1 MKKRTIYISLFLIFI
16 IGVVSLIGTF
26 AVDST
31 ITEGNSSK
39 ADYLFNIVL
48 GDRTNRE
55 VVIPSYDSKIVDIKI
70 SNPNEFNMS
79 YLLYLEGTNSNIS
92 IINISDTE
100 ASGILNSNN
109 TNLIKVFIQNN
120 SSTDITVSIK
130 DLVGF
135 ENETISLPSN
145 ATAIDKGVY
154 YKAIVR
160 SNNNTYGKVKP
171 NIKLSANAGTVKYNL
186 VPNTGY
192 QYKSTTCNG
201 TVIDNILTI
210 SNITSNISCE
220 VVFEPIKVQVNLD
233 ADGGNYNVSITYTE
247 PKAHTYTVPYTGT
260 YKLEAWGASG
270 NNNYNSYI
278 KENPSYAGYTAGVIS
293 LSKTEVL
300 YLYVG
305 GQGATFNCCTTQG
318 TSAGSGGASD
328 IRLVSGNWND
338 TTSLASRIMVAGG
351 AGGSYADSTAPGG
364 GSAGGLISYAVSH
377 SAHPVAS
384 STQTTGG
391 TAGNNGTAGGF
402 GYGGVNSQSNYNS
415 GAGGYYGGGSGPAG
429 GGGTSYISGHTGC
442 VAITSQSSITPKS
455 GCTTGTSDNSCSLHY
470 SGKAFTNTV
479 MIDGLGYSWSNTKDS
494 LQQMPNPSGGYYA
507 SGIGNSG
514 NGAIRITLLT
524 TDIYRQTYTYNTKYS
539 SLPTP
544 TKDGYTFGGWYTG
557 ENGTGTKVDENTVMT
572 NTNNHTLYAYFK
584 DTTPPTITLSKK
596 TYKKGFDGW
605 TTYGGATISN
615 GILELPNNSSEAYSR
630 FYMINKGEWWT
641 TFDGYTT
648 GASENHDNP
657 NDASAGNGAGGVNIV
672 SSYYDESYASFVS
685 SNGYAG
691 NGYAPGLPLNTWS
704 NGFSWDGWSGF
715 GSKYVKT
722 GFVTG
727 NSYSM
732 PTVRIRNFKLYGREM
747 YSTFYLIDVSAED
760 AIDGVASLK
769 YATGSQSVSYFEN
782 GGGTDISNNQIRVVE
797 NGTYTIYACDT
808 VGNCAVKT
816 ISIDKID
823 KQAPSVSTYVGKM
836 LYTDPDFASGVNG
849 TYLYNNLGN
858 GNVTVERT
866 SVSESSSG
874 YGLTIK
880 TTGSASP
887 GHGGFTWNTDST
899 ANGEYITRIVAK
911 IPKGYNINFNSNAMG
926 DNPTYTWLTSQAG
939 TGNWAEYVFRL
950 KCGSSGTFGTT
961 NYFYLSGGSTPTT
974 SSPLIWYVSYA
985 TVIYTNEAGAT
996 SYVVSAGNDSESGLI
1011 AYGINQSSTTQPTW
1025 TYDKPINYFGKISSL
1040 SSSGTYYVW
1049 FKDGAGNVSN
1059 KQISVNLVKRS
1070 IPAFTYTG
1078 SSQIVDDSNNVI
1090 SSPSTYVGNW
1100 KIRFLSSGTLTFSD
1114 NTGISSGID
1123 IFVVGGGGS
1132 GATGSAYIGNN
1143 SFGGGGGGGGAAI
1156 TITKFPASSGNSYSI
1171 VVGGSKA
1178 NSSFGLNGTAYFT
1191 ALAGGS
1197 ASAPYFTDGF
1207 VIPIPKGAGGAGRL
1221 SGQTSYY
1228 GASSVVVKAG
1238 GSGDSYGSK
1247 DSIVGNYEFNETG
1260 NKRYGAGG
1268 GSGGNGVSV
1277 NIGGF
1282 APAPGSG
1289 GADGGGTG
1297 GKGCSYTWSTSS
1309 NSYVTSGAYGGSA
1322 GTANTGSGGGGGGS
1336 ACGSSSTSYGN
1347 RGSGGSGG
1355 SGIVIIRNTR

>member
-1 MKKRTIYISLFLIFI
+1 MKRRTIYIGLFLIFI
-16 IGVVSLIGTF
+16 IGLISLIGTF
-26 AVDST
+26 AIDTT
-31 ITEGNSSK
+31 ITEGNSSN
-39 ADYLFNIVL
+39 ADYLFNIIL

-55 VVIPSYDSKIVDIKI
+55 AVIPSYDSKIVDIKI

-92 IINISDTE
+92 MINISDTE

-120 SSTDITVSIK
+120 SSTDIVVSIK

-145 ATAIDKGVY
+145 ATAINKGVY
-154 YKAIVR
+154 YKAIVK

-171 NIKLSANAGTVKYNL
+171 NIKLSANAGTVKYNI

-201 TVIDNILTI
+201 TVVDNILTI

-220 VVFEPIKVQVNLD
+220 VVFEPIKVQVNLNL
-233 ADGGNYNVSITYTE
+233 AGGVVETTYTE
-247 PKAHTYTVPYTGT
+247 PKEHTYTVPYTGT
-260 YKLEAWGASG
+260 YKLEAWGAQGGVKIAGGTSTIGYGGYSVG
-270 NNNYNSYI
+270 N
-278 KENPSYAGYTAGVIS
+278 IS
-293 LSKTEVL
+293 LVKETS
-300 YLYVG
+300 LYVNVG
-305 GQGATFNCCTTQG
+305 GAGLTTS
-318 TSAGSGGASD
+318 SASTILAGGYNGGGKGYSYSDNRGGASGGGATH
-328 IRLVSGNWND
+328 IATVSGILS
-338 TTSLASRIMVAGG
+338 TLSSLREKI
-351 AGGSYADSTAPGG
+351 
-364 GSAGGLISYAVSH
+364 LIV
-377 SAHPVAS
+377 
-384 STQTTGG
+384 
-391 TAGNNGTAGGF
+391 
-402 GYGGVNSQSNYNS
+402 
-415 GAGGYYGGGSGPAG
+415 AG
-429 GGGTSYISGHTGC
+429 GGGG
-442 VAITSQSSITPKS
+442 
-455 GCTTGTSDNSCSLHY
+455 SDQCCN
-470 SGKAFTNTV
+470 
-479 MIDGLGYSWSNTKDS
+479 GYSKA
-494 LQQMPNPSGGYYA
+494 PGSGGGYQGVDGIYNSESV
-507 SGIGNSG
+507 SGATQTGGGVGNYDGSFGQGGNCESNDCAGGGGGYFGGGAKIGGGGYGSGGSGYIGNS
-514 NGAIRITLLT
+514 LLT
-524 TDIYRQTYTYNTKYS
+524 NKYMYCYNCTTSDATDTKTYTTTNTSSAAIPNYAKSGDGAARIALINSGSYNAIYNTKYS

-596 TYKKGFDGW
+596 TYKEGFDGW
-605 TTYGGATISN
+605 TTNSGATISN
-615 GILELPNNSSEAYSR
+615 GILELPNNSSSAYSGY
-630 FYMINKGEWWT
+630 YMVNKGEWWT

-648 GASENHDNP
+648 GAASEYTP
-657 NDASAGNGAGGVNIV
+657 NGGIHAGVN
-672 SSYYDESYASFVS
+672 YRDENYASVVS
-685 SNGYAG
+685 SNGYA
-691 NGYAPGLPLNTWS
+691 S
-704 NGFSWDGWSGF
+704 NGFSTKSSLNTWTNDISWNGWNGF
-715 GSKYVKT
+715 GSKYLEFSFLT
-722 GFVTG
+722 GS
-727 NSYSM
+727 SYSM

-808 VGNCAVKT
+808 VGNGAVKT

-823 KQAPSVSTYVGKM
+823 KQAPSVSTYIGKM

-887 GHGGFTWNTDST
+887 GHGGFTWYTDST

-950 KCGSSGTFGTT
+950 KCGSSGTFHTT

-974 SSPLIWYVSYA
+974 SAPLIWYVSYA
-985 TVIYTNEAGAT
+985 TVIYTNEQGAT

-1078 SSQIVDDSNNVI
+1078 NYEIVDDSNNVI

-1114 NTGISSGID
+1114 NMGISSGID

-1156 TITKFPASSGNSYSI
+1156 TVTKFPASSGNSYSV
-1171 VVGGSKA
+1171 VVGDSKA

-1207 VIPIPKGAGGAGRL
+1207 VIPIPYGAGGAGRL

-1228 GASSVVVKAG
+1228 GASSVIVKAG
-1238 GSGDSYGSK
+1238 GAGDSYGSK
-1247 DSIVGNYEFNETG
+1247 DSTDGNYEFNETG

-1309 NSYVTSGAYGGSA
+1309 NSYVTSGAYGGSSGA
-1322 GTANTGSGGGGGGS
+1322 ANTGSGGGGGGS
-1336 ACGSSSTSYGN
+1336 ACGSNSTSYGN
-1347 RGSGGSGG
+1347 RGSGASGG

>member
-1 MKKRTIYISLFLIFI
+1 MKKRTIYIGLFLIFI

-48 GDRTNRE
+48 GDRTNRDIL
-55 VVIPSYDSKIVDIKI
+55 IPSYDSKIVDIKI

-79 YLLYLEGTNSNIS
+79 YLLYLEGINSNIS
-92 IINISDTE
+92 IINISDTN
-100 ASGILNSNN
+100 ASGILTSKN

-120 SSTDITVSIK
+120 SGNNITVSIK

-135 ENETISLPSN
+135 EKETLSLPSN
-145 ATAIDKGVY
+145 ATSINKGTY
-154 YKAIVR
+154 YKSIVK
-160 SNNNTYGKVKP
+160 SNNNDYGKVKP
-171 NIKLSANAGTVKYNL
+171 NIKLSTSNGTVKYNI

-201 TVIDNILTI
+201 TVVDNILTI

-220 VVFEPIKVQVNLD
+220 VIFEPILITVNFDL
-233 ADGGNYNVSITYTE
+233 AGGVVETTYTE
-247 PKAHTYTVPYTGT
+247 PKEHTYAVPYTGT
-260 YKLEAWGASG
+260 YKLETWGAQGGVKIAGGTSTTGYGGYSVGNVNLTKDTLLYVNVGGAGLTTSSASTILAGGYNGGGKGYSYSDNRGGASG
-270 NNNYNSYI
+270 GGATHIATVSGI
-278 KENPSYAGYTAGVIS
+278 LSTLSSLREKILIVAGVGGGS
-293 LSKTEVL
+293 DQCCNGYSKTP
-300 YLYVG
+300 
-305 GQGATFNCCTTQG
+305 
-318 TSAGSGGASD
+318 GSGGGYQGVDGIYNSES
-328 IRLVSGNWND
+328 VSGA
-338 TTSLASRIMVAGG
+338 TQTGG
-351 AGGSYADSTAPGG
+351 GVGSYDGSFGQGG
-364 GSAGGLISYAVSH
+364 
-377 SAHPVAS
+377 
-384 STQTTGG
+384 
-391 TAGNNGTAGGF
+391 NCE
-402 GYGGVNSQSNYNS
+402 SNDC
-415 GAGGYYGGGSGPAG
+415 AG
-429 GGGTSYISGHTGC
+429 GGG
-442 VAITSQSSITPKS
+442 
-455 GCTTGTSDNSCSLHY
+455 
-470 SGKAFTNTV
+470 
-479 MIDGLGYSWSNTKDS
+479 GYFGGGAKIGGGGYG
-494 LQQMPNPSGGYYA
+494 SGG
-507 SGIGNSG
+507 SGYIGNSLLTNKYMYCYNCTTSDATDTKTYTTTNTSSAAIANYAKSG
-514 NGAIRITLLT
+514 DGAARITLVGTASYT
-524 TDIYRQTYTYNTKYS
+524 TTYNEKYS
-539 SLPTP
+539 NLPTP

-596 TYKKGFDGW
+596 TYKEGFDGW
-605 TTYGGATISN
+605 TISNGATISN
-615 GILELPNNSSEAYSR
+615 GILELPNNSSSAYSEY
-630 FYMINKGEWWT
+630 YMVNKGEWWT

-648 GASENHDNP
+648 GAASEYTP
-657 NDASAGNGAGGVNIV
+657 NGGIHAAVN
-672 SSYYDESYASFVS
+672 YYDENYASVVS
-685 SNGYAG
+685 SNGYA
-691 NGYAPGLPLNTWS
+691 S
-704 NGFSWDGWSGF
+704 NGFSTKSSLNTWTNDISWNGWNGF
-715 GSKYVKT
+715 GSKYLEFSFLT
-722 GFVTG
+722 G
-727 NSYSM
+727 SRYSM
-732 PTVRIRNFKLYGREM
+732 PTVRIGNFKLYGREM

-974 SSPLIWYVSYA
+974 SAPLIWYVSYA
-985 TVIYTNEAGAT
+985 TVIYTNEQGAT

-1078 SSQIVDDSNNVI
+1078 SYQIVDDSNNVI

-1228 GASSVVVKAG
+1228 GASSVIVKAG
-1238 GSGDSYGSK
+1238 GAGDSYGSK
-1247 DSIVGNYEFNETG
+1247 DSTDGNYEFNETG

-1309 NSYVTSGAYGGSA
+1309 NSYVTSGAYGGSSGA
-1322 GTANTGSGGGGGGS
+1322 ANTGSGGGGGGS
-1336 ACGSSSTSYGN
+1336 ACGSNSTSYGN

>member
-145 ATAIDKGVY
+145 ATAINKGVY
-154 YKAIVR
+154 YKAIVK

-171 NIKLSANAGTVKYNL
+171 NIKLSANAGTVKYNI

-201 TVIDNILTI
+201 TVVDNILTI

-220 VVFEPIKVQVNLD
+220 VVFEPIKVQVNLNL
-233 ADGGNYNVSITYTE
+233 AGGVVETTYTE
-247 PKAHTYTVPYTGT
+247 PKEHTYTVPYTGT
-260 YKLEAWGASG
+260 YKLEAWGAQGGVKIAGGTSTIGYGGYSVG
-270 NNNYNSYI
+270 N
-278 KENPSYAGYTAGVIS
+278 IS
-293 LSKTEVL
+293 LVKDTS
-300 YLYVG
+300 LYVNVG
-305 GQGATFNCCTTQG
+305 GAGLTTS
-318 TSAGSGGASD
+318 SASTILAGGYNGGGKGYSYSDDRGGASGGGATH
-328 IRLVSGNWND
+328 IATVSGILS
-338 TTSLASRIMVAGG
+338 TLSSLREKI
-351 AGGSYADSTAPGG
+351 
-364 GSAGGLISYAVSH
+364 LIV
-377 SAHPVAS
+377 
-384 STQTTGG
+384 
-391 TAGNNGTAGGF
+391 
-402 GYGGVNSQSNYNS
+402 
-415 GAGGYYGGGSGPAG
+415 AG
-429 GGGTSYISGHTGC
+429 GGGG
-442 VAITSQSSITPKS
+442 
-455 GCTTGTSDNSCSLHY
+455 SDQCCN
-470 SGKAFTNTV
+470 
-479 MIDGLGYSWSNTKDS
+479 GYSKT
-494 LQQMPNPSGGYYA
+494 PGSGGGYQGVDGIYNSESV
-507 SGIGNSG
+507 SGATQTGGGVGSYDGSFGQGGNCESNDCAGGGGGYFGGGAKIGGGGYGSGGSGYIGNS
-514 NGAIRITLLT
+514 LLT
-524 TDIYRQTYTYNTKYS
+524 NKYMYCYNCTTSDATDTKTYTTTNTSSAAIANYAKSGDGAAKITIMDDVTLDMAYNDKYGD
-539 SLPTP
+539 LPTP
-544 TKDGYTFGGWYTG
+544 TRTDYMFDGWYTG
-557 ENGTGTKVDENTVMT
+557 ENGTGTKVDENTVLT
-572 NTNNHTLYAYFK
+572 NTTDHTLYAK
-584 DTTPPTITLSKK
+584 WTPL
-596 TYKKGFDGW
+596 YRLDLNGYLDGVIDGGLGEYGTADVYINDVLVCDDCTDYCTQHPAG
-605 TTYGGATISN
+605 TTY
-615 GILELPNNSSEAYSR
+615 
-630 FYMINKGEWWT
+630 
-641 TFDGYTT
+641 
-648 GASENHDNP
+648 
-657 NDASAGNGAGGVNIV
+657 
-672 SSYYDESYASFVS
+672 
-685 SNGYAG
+685 
-691 NGYAPGLPLNTWS
+691 
-704 NGFSWDGWSGF
+704 
-715 GSKYVKT
+715 
-722 GFVTG
+722 
-727 NSYSM
+727 
-732 PTVRIRNFKLYGREM
+732 
-747 YSTFYLIDVSAED
+747 LI
-760 AIDGVASLK
+760 
-769 YATGSQSVSYFEN
+769 
-782 GGGTDISNNQIRVVE
+782 TD
-797 NGTYTIYACDT
+797 
-808 VGNCAVKT
+808 
-816 ISIDKID
+816 
-823 KQAPSVSTYVGKM
+823 
-836 LYTDPDFASGVNG
+836 
-849 TYLYNNLGN
+849 
-858 GNVTVERT
+858 
-866 SVSESSSG
+866 
-874 YGLTIK
+874 IK
-880 TTGSASP
+880 TTA
-887 GHGGFTWNTDST
+887 GHTY
-899 ANGEYITRIVAK
+899 NGVYS
-911 IPKGYNINFNSNAMG
+911 GQ
-926 DNPTYTWLTSQAG
+926 L
-939 TGNWAEYVFRL
+939 
-950 KCGSSGTFGTT
+950 SGTIT
-961 NYFYLSGGSTPTT
+961 
-974 SSPLIWYVSYA
+974 
-985 TVIYTNEAGAT
+985 
-996 SYVVSAGNDSESGLI
+996 
-1011 AYGINQSSTTQPTW
+1011 
-1025 TYDKPINYFGKISSL
+1025 
-1040 SSSGTYYVW
+1040 
-1049 FKDGAGNVSN
+1049 DGE
-1059 KQISVNLVKRS
+1059 VKVFLNFSKNRS

-1078 SSQIVDDSNNVI
+1078 NYEIVDDSNNVI

-1114 NTGISSGID
+1114 NMGISSGID

-1156 TITKFPASSGNSYSI
+1156 TVTKFPASSGNSYSI

-1228 GASSVVVKAG
+1228 GASSVIVKAG
-1238 GSGDSYGSK
+1238 GAGDSYGSK
-1247 DSIVGNYEFNETG
+1247 DSTDGNYEFNETG

-1309 NSYVTSGAYGGSA
+1309 NSYVTSGAYGGSSGA
-1322 GTANTGSGGGGGGS
+1322 ANTGSGGGGGGS

-1347 RGSGGSGG
+1347 RGSGASGG